1 MSKLFLFFSH
11 EITDKQKE
19 DAKNNLGIAEI
30 IKLPDGLQYKW
41 SNVPAELD
49 TLAEY
54 LMPFR
59 EWLEKNSKDD
69 DYILVQGE
77 FGAVYFIVQWAKKNN
92 LTPVYSTTERRSKE
106 KVEGN
111 KVKSVKIFEH
121 KQFREYE
128 SWVK

>member
-30 IKLPDGLQYKW
+30 IKLPDDLQKKW

-49 TLAEY
+49 SLAEY

-59 EWLEKNSKDD
+59 EWLEKNFEDD

-77 FGAVYFIVQWAKKNN
+77 FGAVYFIVQWAKKND

-106 KVEGN
+106 KVEGD